1 MMADQAGIEIEF
13 EDCNSD
19 SESDET
25 ENENDKRGDFD
36 DGCIGTCMC
45 SHLIF
50 LDNFH

>member
-25 ENENDKRGDFD
+25 ENDEIGDVD
-36 DGCIGTCMC
+36 GGCIGMC
-45 SHLIF
+45 S
-50 LDNFH
+50 